1 MKNSN
6 QVMVCG
12 AASVYMNDGGMH
24 VTFIDK
30 AASAIKSF
38 FVAR

>member
-12 AASVYMNDGGMH
+12 AASVCMNDGGMH

>member
-1 MKNSN
+1 MKNTN

-12 AASVYMNDGGMH
+12 AASIYMNEEGMH
-24 VTFIDK
+24 VTFMDK

-38 FVAR
+38 IAR